1 MIEFSK
7 DYVRSL
13 LSKKGVAVSVPKTL
27 FNITGKKRYTLKEAM
42 DYALRG
48 RLTNKL
54 AIPQSEY
61 VTLVTMLLSYKNN
74 EPKSC
79 SKLNKKYFDKTD
91 KTRFALSEFCE
102 RLAEKGHYYMSSK
115 KMQSTYGKP
124 VETSKWI

>member
-1 MIEFSK
+1 MMEFSREYAK
-7 DYVRSL
+7 SL

-27 FNITGKKRYTLKEAM
+27 FNLKGKKRYTLTEAL

-48 RLTNKL
+48 KL
-54 AIPQSEY
+54 NIPQNEY
-61 VTLVTMLLSYKNN
+61 VNLVMMLIKYKNN

-91 KTRFALSEFCE
+91 KTRFAFSEFCE

-115 KMQSTYGKP
+115 KMQSTYKKP

>member
-1 MIEFSK
+1 MMEFSREYAK
-7 DYVRSL
+7 NL
-13 LSKKGVAVSVPKTL
+13 LSRKGVAVSVPKTL
-27 FNITGKKRYTLKEAM
+27 FNLTGKKRYTLTEAL

-48 RLTNKL
+48 KLTNKL
-54 AIPQSEY
+54 NIPQSEY
-61 VTLVTMLLSYKNN
+61 ITLVTMLLKYKNN

-79 SKLNKKYFDKTD
+79 SALNKKYFDKTD

-102 RLAEKGHYYMSSK
+102 RLAEKGHYYMSAK